1 MQTAYAA
8 DRARLPLHRLGL
20 SKIDDAYEFG
30 AIKPADMPLALAVP
44 FAFAL
49 GAANLLWLYATEAGG
64 AAILFSAFGPALILA
79 LYLPATANL
88 RHRAR
93 SIWGRS
99 VRANTVIAALITAAY
114 LTIGL
119 MLTGYDPLFLVV
131 MLFIAAWNPAL
142 HLGLLME
149 EARAYRR
156 SRHIGEFA
164 LWLTDIE
171 DRS

>member
-1 MQTAYAA
+1 MQKASAA
-8 DRARLPLHRLGL
+8 DSARLPFHRLGL
-20 SKIDDAYEFG
+20 SRIDAAYEFG
-30 AIKPADMPLALAVP
+30 AIGPADMPLALAVP

-49 GAANLLWLYATEAGG
+49 GAANLLWLYATGAGG
-64 AAILFSAFGPALILA
+64 AAIVCSAFGPALILA

-93 SIWGRS
+93 NIWGPS
-99 VRANTVIAALITAAY
+99 ARANTLIAALITAAH
-114 LTIGL
+114 LTIVL

-149 EARAYRR
+149 EARSYRR

-164 LWLTDIE
+164 LWLSDVA
-171 DRS
+171 DRP